1 MAYVLMNDEFVS
13 RESALVDIE
22 DRGYQFG
29 DGIYEVVGV
38 QGGKL
43 FKMDEHLARLVR
55 SASEIGMTL
64 PYSVEVIK
72 DKLLQLFAMDPV
84 QEGMIYFQVTRGT
97 APRAHPFPQPPV
109 PAQLT
114 AYMKSS
120 ARPLK
125 LQQEGAVCVFAEDI
139 RWLRCDIKSLNLLG
153 NVMAKQKAVSAGAFE
168 AILHRGET
176 VTEGGAT
183 NVFIVKND
191 TIYTHPA
198 NNFIL
203 NGITRMTVL
212 EICSKLNFNVM
223 ETAFTRQELLDADE
237 VFLSGTSIDA
247 LPVIQVDGKQIG
259 NGKPGPLTKAIQRE
273 FEQLLNANA

>member
-13 RESALVDIE
+13 RESAQVDIE

-43 FKMDEHLARLVR
+43 FKMDEHLTRFSR

-64 PYSVEVIK
+64 PYSVEMIK

-84 QEGMIYFQVTRGT
+84 QDGMIYFQVTRGT
-97 APRAHPFPQPPV
+97 APRAHHYPQPSV
-109 PAQLT
+109 PAQLI
-114 AYMKSS
+114 AYTKQAS
-120 ARPLK
+120 RPLK
-125 LQQEGAVCVFAEDI
+125 LQQEGVSCVLTEDI

-153 NVMAKQKAVSAGAFE
+153 NVMAKQKAVSIGAYE

-176 VTEGGAT
+176 VTEGSST

-191 TIYTHPA
+191 TVYTHPA

-212 EICSKLNFNVM
+212 DICRKLNLKAL
-223 ETAFTRQELLDADE
+223 ETTFTTQQLLEADE
-237 VFLSGTSIDA
+237 VFLSGTSVDA
-247 LPVIQVDGKQIG
+247 MPVIQVDGQQIG
-259 NGKPGPLTKAIQRE
+259 NGRPGDRTKAIQRE
-273 FEQLLNANA
+273 FQQLAAI